1 MSRLNLTLLNRLPFT
16 ATRVLDVGCGSG
28 GLAFA
33 YRRRNP
39 GAFYMGLEAV
49 PQLADQAKKFCNLV
63 YQSSLEDVALLPD
76 LQIKGPFDLLILRV
90 SAGDIDQLPS
100 RLSACRP
107 CLGPAAIC
115 VLEASDLTAYA
126 LQVGAL
132 PRDASPAD
140 PSSLQRMLH
149 WLNNQLRAA
158 GWRVM
163 DAQSFRRDRNP
174 SEHGAPP
181 EGGMTQDWVLRLTPV
196 TQPSTDVLHVAAL
209 GLKRVAGVTEAR
221 VDYPL
226 SALRAEPATRVIWDA
241 GRLAIPQDMVPGIL
255 MLHRY
260 PLPNDDVLTTAIERY
275 IEKGWLVVLD
285 FDDDPRFWPDNV
297 KNNFVGFRRVHAV
310 SVSTPALATLIGEW
324 NPQVKLLPNAVFELP
339 WLDKPSAMP
348 VTERPLRI
356 FYGALNR
363 EQDMQEIAASLFSAL
378 KRHAGKLEL
387 EVIHDQ
393 QFFDSLPDGIQAR
406 FHPILPV
413 NDYHRILM
421 SCDIALLPLR
431 DTAFNRCKSDLKFIE
446 CCAHGVVPVCSS
458 VVYADQEAH
467 RAIGVFPKGPGSW
480 GQAIED
486 LLNDPDDII
495 RRRDA
500 GRTYIFSR
508 RMHAQSVL
516 DREVWFRS
524 LLGQRTQLEA
534 ARRERMSAFALHS

>member
-1 MSRLNLTLLNRLPFT
+1 MNRLNLTLLNRLPFT
-16 ATRVLDVGCGSG
+16 ATRVLDVGCGNG

-39 GAFYMGLEAV
+39 NAFYAAV
-49 PQLADQAKKFCNLV
+49 EIDPALAAQAKKFCSQV
-63 YQSSLEDVALLPD
+63 YQARLEDDVQLRD
-76 LQIKGPFDLLILRV
+76 LQTKGPFDLLILRTAAA
-90 SAGDIDQLPS
+90 SIDQLSTRLALLRPILSPS
-100 RLSACRP
+100 AT
-107 CLGPAAIC
+107 C
-115 VLEASDLTAYA
+115 VLEASDLTGYA

-140 PSSLQRMLH
+140 PASLQRMLQ
-149 WLNNQLRAA
+149 WLNGQLRAA

-163 DAQSFRRDRNP
+163 DAQAFRAGHNP
-174 SEHGAPP
+174 IQHGAPP
-181 EGGMTQDWVLRLTPV
+181 EGGLTQDWVLRLTPV

-310 SVSTPALATLIGEW
+310 SVSTPALAALIGEW
-324 NPQVKLLPNAVFELP
+324 NPQVKLLPNAVFEVP
-339 WLDKPSAMP
+339 WLDKPPAMP

-363 EQDMQEIAASLFSAL
+363 EEDMQEIAASLLSAL

-387 EVIHDQ
+387 EVIHDKR
-393 QFFDSLPDGIQAR
+393 FFDSLPDGIQAR
-406 FHPILPV
+406 FHSILPV

-421 SCDIALLPLR
+421 SCDVALLPLR

-458 VVYADQEAH
+458 VVYANQAAH
-467 RAIGVFPKGPGSW
+467 RAIGVFPEGPRSW
-480 GQAIED
+480 GEAIED

-500 GRTYIFSR
+500 GRTYIFSQ
-508 RMHAQSVL
+508 RMHAQSVR

-524 LLGQRTQLEA
+524 LLGQRTQLED
-534 ARRERMSAFALHS
+534 ARRERMNAFALQS